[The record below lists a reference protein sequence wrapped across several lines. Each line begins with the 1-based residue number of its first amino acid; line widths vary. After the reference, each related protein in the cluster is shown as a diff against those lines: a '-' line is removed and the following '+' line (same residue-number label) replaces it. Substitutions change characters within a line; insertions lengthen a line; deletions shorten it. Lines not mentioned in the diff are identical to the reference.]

1 METILNG
8 GVLPDQLAA
17 NLEQQQEPDDAMY
30 LNNLVGMN
38 QNPQASNE
46 IMRR

>member
-38 QNPQASNE
+38 QNP
-46 IMRR
+46 